1 MLRLNK
7 KSLGFFVGLLYY
19 PCMTYQITDTKQ
31 GQPLTVSENK
41 TAQNVQKKEN
51 KMKKLDAIN
60 LKNNEKIQIQIAKDS
75 YVEIVKLDSG
85 SVMVEVNHYNTSA
98 VKKVK
103 LNDFTGFKNVDET
116 SWSQC
121 DTSFSEEETRV
132 NVQHTAFNK

>member
-1 MLRLNK
+1 
-7 KSLGFFVGLLYY
+7 
-19 PCMTYQITDTKQ
+19 MTNTTTDTKQ

-41 TAQNVQKKEN
+41 TAQNVQNKGT
-51 KMKKLDAIN
+51 KMKKLDRVN
-60 LKNNEKIQIQIAKDS
+60 LKNNENIQVQIGKDS

-85 SVMVEVNHYNTSA
+85 SVMVEINHYNTSA

-103 LNDFTGFKNVDET
+103 LNNFVDFRSVDET

-121 DTSFSEEETRV
+121 ETSFNEEETRV